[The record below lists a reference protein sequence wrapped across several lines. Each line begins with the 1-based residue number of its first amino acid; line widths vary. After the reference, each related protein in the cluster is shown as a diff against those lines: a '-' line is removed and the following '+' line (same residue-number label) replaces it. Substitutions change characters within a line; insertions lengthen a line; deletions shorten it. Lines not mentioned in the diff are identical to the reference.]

1 MPNEPFFCY
10 IMVKDSY
17 ILMIW
22 WWWICPL
29 CTRTTHW
36 VGCL

>member
-1 MPNEPFFCY
+1 
-10 IMVKDSY
+10 MVKDSY